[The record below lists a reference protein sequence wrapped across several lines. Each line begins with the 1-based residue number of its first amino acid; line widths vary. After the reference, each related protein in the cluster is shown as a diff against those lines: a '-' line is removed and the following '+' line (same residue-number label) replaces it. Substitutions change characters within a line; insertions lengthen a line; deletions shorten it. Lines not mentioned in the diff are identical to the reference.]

1 MYNVNYSTFSTAE
14 SDEDYHRKDEK
25 EKIEMQKY
33 FVSSEGQNFLKQ
45 LWSTFVWKSRV
56 GFHNANNFVLA

>member
-45 LWSTFVWKSRV
+45 L
-56 GFHNANNFVLA
+56 